1 MIRRRVVV
9 AALKWVATIATAIAT
24 ALATVSCAM

>member
-24 ALATVSCAM
+24 TLATVSCV

>member
-24 ALATVSCAM
+24 ALATVSCV